1 MEDAQEWESCK
12 VCLTSSMEVHHQT
25 KRAVVSWLV
34 DSDGNIPIW
43 ACDGPV

>member
-34 DSDGNIPIW
+34 DSDGNIPIS